1 MVDVNI
7 RDSKIMGGL
16 HISRNTGE
24 RTGAGAQSGCG
35 ALCELG
41 KMMQRMQGDS
51 YQSLRGSH
59 IPPALAKSGRRMVER
74 DYVIS
79 HIGGKPV
86 YAHEMVPA
94 SETDSGRSSKSDGAG
109 KGSARDVEGLEGSLE
124 RAIEREGEREGERR
138 ERRRERVRLGQ
149 EWEHYRHRGRR
160 ASDDGKR
167 EGRGAEDMRMV
178 LSRGDMDGMAS
189 GASKGN
195 DAATHIHLRM
205 PGPVKY
211 RAVREE
217 IPVAEYEAMTG
228 GGAVPPGSDLMGRS
242 AEQSAASDL
251 QALPVGGSQGPDGV
265 SSSMPP
271 ALAGRGAQLQAADPA
286 WQQELAQMGGDS
298 DVGYADVNRDLDGI
312 Y

>member
-1 MVDVNI
+1 MLWRLGRVC
-7 RDSKIMGGL
+7 
-16 HISRNTGE
+16 
-24 RTGAGAQSGCG
+24 GC
-35 ALCELG
+35 AV
-41 KMMQRMQGDS
+41 
-51 YQSLRGSH
+51 QSLRGSH

-94 SETDSGRSSKSDGAG
+94 SETDSDRSVKSDGAG
-109 KGSARDVEGLEGSLE
+109 AGSAGDVDGLEGSLE
-124 RAIEREGEREGERR
+124 RAIEREGVREGERR
-138 ERRRERVRLGQ
+138 ERRRERERHGL

-160 ASDDGKR
+160 AIDDGER

-178 LSRGDMDGMAS
+178 LSRRDMDGMTS
-189 GASKGN
+189 GARNDK

-228 GGAVPPGSDLMGRS
+228 GGAVPPGSDLTART
-242 AEQSAASDL
+242 AEQSAASEL
-251 QALPVGGSQGPDGV
+251 RALPVGGSQGPEGV
-265 SSSMPP
+265 SSRMAS
-271 ALAGRGAQLQAADPA
+271 ALTGRAAQLPAADPA
-286 WQQELAQMGGDS
+286 WQQQLVQVGDS